1 MSYLLHD
8 GKNQEKPLFT
18 QLPPFQ
24 MTLYTVYTNYTVQ
37 FVCTVLYSTFHF
49 FNENKTRNPKL
60 PLSLGLA

>member
-37 FVCTVLYSTFHF
+37 FVCTYCTLHF
-49 FNENKTRNPKL
+49 FNENT
-60 PLSLGLA
+60 

>member
-24 MTLYTVYTNYTVQ
+24 MTLYTVYTHYTVQ
-37 FVCTVLYSTFHF
+37 FECTYCTLHF
-49 FNENKTRNPKL
+49 FNENT
-60 PLSLGLA
+60 